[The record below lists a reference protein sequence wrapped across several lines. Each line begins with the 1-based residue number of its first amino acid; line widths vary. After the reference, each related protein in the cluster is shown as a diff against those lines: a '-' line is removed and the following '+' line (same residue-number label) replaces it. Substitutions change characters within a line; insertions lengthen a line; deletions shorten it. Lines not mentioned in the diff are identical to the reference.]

1 MIVKAKVRED
11 KMKYDSIF
19 LQNDFANVFTTIS
32 LVLLSFDGTY
42 VRN

>member
-32 LVLLSFDGTY
+32 LSFDGTY